1 MRFDRK
7 MYFPGGELYP
17 MEVYMNMFSMSIIS
31 GEDGNIVLP
40 SFNSNFTNEIKQKN
54 TTEAAQE
61 NGQKDQNNTRML
73 VQQNE
78 TEDYATTAA
87 KLAFNWNIT
96 KHTNETMTGQLYFDN
111 LQNISYNEKDI
122 FQIEFKDTSYL
133 ISK

>member
-1 MRFDRK
+1 
-7 MYFPGGELYP
+7 MYSPEEGQVYP
-17 MEVYMNMFSMSIIS
+17 MEVYRNMLSMSIIS

-40 SFNSNFTNEIKQKN
+40 SLNSNFTNEIKQQN

-122 FQIEFKDTSYL
+122 FQIEFNDTTYL